1 MTQKIAPVLPREG
14 TLAYDPRFD
23 VNGEDWMGSEQCG
36 QDRMNGRVGDLPVG
50 GPLAVA
56 RRAHRRIAQSV
67 CAGWRRLRGVAAV
80 LPMSMALACAAH
92 AQASAAAAT
101 AVPSPGSAQRALPAG
116 APVRL
121 ALIEGMS
128 GAFANAGA
136 AVERN
141 LRFAIERVNARGG
154 VMLRDGAH
162 PLQLVVLD
170 SRGATDE
177 ALVQLRAAADAR
189 IAFVLQGNS
198 SAVAAALIAA
208 INKHNVREPNRRM
221 LLLNYSADDPALTE
235 DDCSF
240 WHFRFDAHAG
250 MRINALTEVMRR
262 DSSLKKVYLL
272 NQDYSF
278 GRQVSSLA
286 RSSLAAQRPD
296 VAIVGDEFV
305 PVGRVKD
312 FAPYLA
318 KIRASGADA
327 VLTGNWGNDLT
338 LLVRAAREQN
348 LKLRFY
354 TFYGNSLGAPA
365 ALGDAGVGRV
375 IAVADWHP
383 NVGGAASD
391 AFYTAF
397 RARYP
402 APLDDYPLLRISVMI
417 DMLARALT
425 HAGSDD
431 ALAVATALE
440 GARADYGSG
449 FHPSWMRA
457 NDHQLIQPLYVMQ
470 MEKAGTAH
478 VRFDNEGSGYGFR
491 TLLTLTPE
499 QTIPAS
505 TCRMR
510 RVR

>member
-1 MTQKIAPVLPREG
+1 
-14 TLAYDPRFD
+14 
-23 VNGEDWMGSEQCG
+23 MGSARHG
-36 QDRMNGRVGDLPVG
+36 QDRMDDGVPGFASDRLRPRAARTQLVRRV
-50 GPLAVA
+50 
-56 RRAHRRIAQSV
+56 
-67 CAGWRRLRGVAAV
+67 RRLLGRLCGGAGA
-80 LPMSMALACAAH
+80 LWMASTMMVGLACA
-92 AQASAAAAT
+92 QGSGAA
-101 AVPSPGSAQRALPAG
+101 SAQRAQGAG
-116 APVRL
+116 NPTGTPVRL

-128 GAFANAGA
+128 GSFANAGA

-162 PLQLVVLD
+162 PLQLVILD
-170 SRGATDE
+170 SKGSTDE
-177 ALVQLRAAADAR
+177 ALTKLRAAADAR
-189 IAFVLQGNS
+189 IPFVLQGNS
-198 SAVAAALIAA
+198 SAVAAALIGA
-208 INKHNVREPNRRM
+208 INKHNVREPGRRM

-235 DDCSF
+235 ADCSF

-250 MRINALTEVMRR
+250 MRIDALAEVMRR
-262 DSSLKKVYLL
+262 DASLKKVYLL

-278 GRQVSSLA
+278 GRQVSSLGRA
-286 RSSLAAQRPD
+286 ALATRRPD
-296 VAIVGDEFV
+296 VAIVGDEFL

-312 FAPYLA
+312 FAPYIA

-348 LKLRFY
+348 LAVQFY

-365 ALGDAGVGRV
+365 ALGEAGMERV

-402 APLDDYPLLRISVMI
+402 QPADDYPLLRISVMI
-417 DMLARALT
+417 DMLARALSR
-425 HAGSDD
+425 AGTDD
-431 ALAVATALE
+431 PLAVATALE
-440 GARADYGSG
+440 GLRDGHAGD

-470 MEKAGTAH
+470 MQKAGAPQ

-491 TLLTLTPE
+491 TVLALTPE
-499 QTIPAS
+499 QTVPPTS
-505 TCRMR
+505 CRMR
-510 RVR
+510 RPR